1 MWDGVLDVFRHWGL
15 TVRTSLFGAVV
26 GLCPGLGGDAASWLC
41 YGHAQQ
47 SSKTPELFGKGAVEG
62 VIAPET
68 ANNSKEGG
76 SLVPTLLFGVPG
88 SSGMAILL
96 GAFLTL
102 GIQPGPTIINDNLP
116 LVWSLIWALAV
127 ANVLC
132 AIVLIFAAP
141 WLSALAYMKA
151 SLMLPFVLVLALLGC
166 FLAAGA
172 WENLLLLV
180 VLGGIGYM
188 LKRHHW
194 PRPPFVIGV
203 ILGPIAEDSLL
214 KSLAIGGPA
223 YFLRPISL
231 VLMFMIFASIA
242 FYIWRSRKPRTLV
255 LIDEH

>member
-1 MWDGVLDVFRHWGL
+1 MVTASTGL
-15 TVRTSLFGAVV
+15 PTSRR
-26 GLCPGLGGDAASWLC
+26 
-41 YGHAQQ
+41 
-47 SSKTPELFGKGAVEG
+47 
-62 VIAPET
+62 
-68 ANNSKEGG
+68 
-76 SLVPTLLFGVPG
+76 
-88 SSGMAILL
+88 
-96 GAFLTL
+96 
-102 GIQPGPTIINDNLP
+102 
-116 LVWSLIWALAV
+116 
-127 ANVLC
+127 
-132 AIVLIFAAP
+132 
-141 WLSALAYMKA
+141 LSAVSTAPTSCWDHDFSGEARGM
-151 SLMLPFVLVLALLGC
+151 PFR
-166 FLAAGA
+166 AAGA